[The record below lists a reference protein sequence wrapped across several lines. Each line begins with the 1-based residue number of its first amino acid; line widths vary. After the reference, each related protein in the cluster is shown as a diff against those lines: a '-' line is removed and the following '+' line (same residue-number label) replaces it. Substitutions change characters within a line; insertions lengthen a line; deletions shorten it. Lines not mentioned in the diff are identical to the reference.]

1 MTEQMNLTEQLK
13 HYFGFDSFKGD
24 QESIIK
30 NLMSGNDTFVLMP
43 TGGGKSLCYQLPSLI
58 MEGTAIVVS
67 PLIALMKNQ
76 VDVINGL
83 SEEDG
88 VAHYLN
94 SSLNKSAIEKVKSD
108 ILSGK
113 TKLLYVAPESLTKED
128 NVDFLKDVKISFYA
142 IDEAHCISEW
152 GHDFRPEY
160 RRIRPI
166 INEIGNAPVIAL
178 TATATDKVRTDIK
191 KSLGIMDAKEFK
203 SSFNRPNLYYEVR
216 PKTNEIDK
224 QIIMFIRQHA
234 GKSGII
240 YCLSR
245 KKVEELAEV
254 LKANEIKAAP
264 YHAGLDS
271 ATRSQTQDDFLMERI
286 DVIVATIA
294 FGMGIDKPD
303 VRFVIHYDIPKSL
316 EGYKQIFLCQQTSS
330 VSADIDKNIMPD
342 LIKLSH
348 NGYKMMKSNVL
359 EDTSV
364 EEIVDSE
371 MEDRLMDKLDKT
383 MEKMQVRRDAG
394 LDVNYST
401 FSKMKNY
408 AFFHRFSNWFVPF
421 TIDHPD
427 MSQLKKALGDKA
439 DFMISIAGSTMS
451 EGDKYSLLF
460 SLQDVLERMP
470 QYKDMIFPKS
480 VNPPKS
486 EDFDFL
492 QNDAVALR
500 RNYLQDLYRFFQ
512 LAPMRNGFPNPFVN
526 ESNSWIDPAFLS
538 SDVFTDFD
546 DLDDVHLSVCRF
558 LAKSKNY
565 VELNHYLRNF
575 SLDSD
580 DGVVLKALCMMH
592 VKKRYDIAVFL
603 LKPIFDK
610 NPGNVAVGKLLVKCY
625 LQQDKYKEALDIF
638 DALSDKL
645 GDNPSLLLSKI
656 DCLRSTYL
664 YSEALKV
671 AYELDYKYPNNRMYM
686 LLLVRVLLDNNEIEK
701 AGEELNKLV
710 MMLQE
715 EKVDDYNEEL
725 FLLGIIEWCRGHL
738 KDAQDSMRGYALVNK
753 DNRNKV
759 FSRIAEFKRLLLGH
773 NVTQVEYAMMLNL
786 IDNHFTAK

>member
-1 MTEQMNLTEQLK
+1 
-13 HYFGFDSFKGD
+13 
-24 QESIIK
+24 
-30 NLMSGNDTFVLMP
+30 
-43 TGGGKSLCYQLPSLI
+43 
-58 MEGTAIVVS
+58 
-67 PLIALMKNQ
+67 
-76 VDVINGL
+76 
-83 SEEDG
+83 
-88 VAHYLN
+88 
-94 SSLNKSAIEKVKSD
+94 
-108 ILSGK
+108 
-113 TKLLYVAPESLTKED
+113 
-128 NVDFLKDVKISFYA
+128 
-142 IDEAHCISEW
+142 
-152 GHDFRPEY
+152 
-160 RRIRPI
+160 
-166 INEIGNAPVIAL
+166 
-178 TATATDKVRTDIK
+178 
-191 KSLGIMDAKEFK
+191 
-203 SSFNRPNLYYEVR
+203 
-216 PKTNEIDK
+216 
-224 QIIMFIRQHA
+224 
-234 GKSGII
+234 
-240 YCLSR
+240 
-245 KKVEELAEV
+245 
-254 LKANEIKAAP
+254 
-264 YHAGLDS
+264 
-271 ATRSQTQDDFLMERI
+271 
-286 DVIVATIA
+286 
-294 FGMGIDKPD
+294 
-303 VRFVIHYDIPKSL
+303 
-316 EGYKQIFLCQQTSS
+316 
-330 VSADIDKNIMPD
+330 
-342 LIKLSH
+342 
-348 NGYKMMKSNVL
+348 
-359 EDTSV
+359 
-364 EEIVDSE
+364 
-371 MEDRLMDKLDKT
+371 
-383 MEKMQVRRDAG
+383 
-394 LDVNYST
+394 
-401 FSKMKNY
+401 
-408 AFFHRFSNWFVPF
+408 
-421 TIDHPD
+421 
-427 MSQLKKALGDKA
+427 
-439 DFMISIAGSTMS
+439 MS

-470 QYKDMIFPKS
+470 QYKDMIFPAS
-480 VNPPKS
+480 VKTPKS

-526 ESNSWIDPAFLS
+526 ESNSWIVPAFLS

-558 LAKSKNY
+558 LAKNKNY

-592 VKKRYDIAVFL
+592 VRKRYDIAVFL

-610 NPGNVAVGKLLVKCY
+610 NLGNVAVGKLLVKCF

-656 DCLRSTYL
+656 DSLRSTYL

-738 KDAQDSMRGYALVNK
+738 KDAQDSMKGYALVNK